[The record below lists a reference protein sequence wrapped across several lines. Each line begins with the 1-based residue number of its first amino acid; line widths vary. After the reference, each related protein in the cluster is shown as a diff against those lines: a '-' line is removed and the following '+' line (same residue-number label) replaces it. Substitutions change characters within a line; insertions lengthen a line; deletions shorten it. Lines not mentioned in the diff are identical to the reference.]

1 MLYAVAHSLGHER
14 REDAAKARRLGE
26 ASASR
31 RRPGL
36 EAASEVTIRRA
47 VVDDERALFDLAVLS
62 DERPLAG
69 EILLVEVDGGIR
81 AACSVGD
88 GRQVSDP
95 FRPSTAACDLLE
107 LRRKH
112 ILDARAGT
120 PARARR
126 FASLRLALRR

>member
-14 REDAAKARRLGE
+14 REDAAKAQRLDSAA
-26 ASASR
+26 ASK

-47 VVDDERALFDLAVLS
+47 VLDDERALFDLAVLS

-69 EILLVEVDGGIR
+69 EILVVEVDGGIR

-88 GRQVSDP
+88 GRLVSDP
-95 FRPSTAACDLLE
+95 FRPSTAACSLLE

-112 ILDARAGT
+112 ILDARAGLT
-120 PARARR
+120 VPARRR
-126 FASLRLALRR
+126 FAFLRRPA